1 MELEGH
7 ISQQNERDLET
18 ESNEITKPV
27 EGTFTL
33 AFRNSLERR

>member
-18 ESNEITKPV
+18 ELNEITKPV
-27 EGTFTL
+27 EGTLILDFQ
-33 AFRNSLERR
+33 NSLERR